1 MIKEEREGEKK
12 EKERNNECKIKN
24 FKTALG

>member
-12 EKERNNECKIKN
+12 EKERNNEGKIKN